1 MSKCPLKPAH
11 CSRTVARDQWL
22 VKLKWGTFAKCKLSR
37 EQNYANSWATS
48 VHGSSGG
55 FSMGPSVH
63 GSSVVFCCQWS
74 YWLLWCGCFSSW
86 RVGELWLYTQ
96 SYISFVAFSNRR
108 LLDLCRKI
116 HVLACKQTP
125 HRDKGNA
132 GFLFIQRLFCV
143 VHWQICEKTNSH
155 TTTNHIISCQTS
167 CVILLYNIRSDQTIG
182 V

>member
-1 MSKCPLKPAH
+1 MSNCPLKPAH

-22 VKLKWGTFAKCKLSR
+22 VKLKWGTFAKCKFSR
-37 EQNYANSWATS
+37 EQNSANSWATS

-96 SYISFVAFSNRR
+96 SYISFVAFSKRR
-108 LLDLCRKI
+108 LLDLCKI
-116 HVLACKQTP
+116 THVSVCTSS
-125 HRDKGNA
+125 HGDRGNA
-132 GFLFIQRLFCV
+132 GICVLQRLLCA
-143 VHWQICEKTNSH
+143 VHWQSCETQKSH
-155 TTTNHIISCQTS
+155 IKNRSDHIISDKLCYL
-167 CVILLYNIRSDQTIG
+167 IA
-182 V
+182 